1 MKYLPESGENL
12 FQRIK
17 RLVREYEAI
26 NGVGSSIN
34 IAVGEPDTNPPELLR
49 KLVAEEV
56 LRDEN
61 RNHNYW
67 DNGSPEGLNKK
78 LIELNIGINI
88 DNYSHI
94 KTLVIPGEKPILGL
108 LPVACGANRNDSPI
122 ENKGYMKNAPAYDV
136 MATWCEYL
144 GEESLIWPIY
154 SFENFKLKIS
164 NLPSGKLPRMI
175 LTVKP
180 GNPCPVGA
188 SKEEWEEIIDFCIKN
203 KIRLVN
209 DGAYTAVVHKNHV
222 SLTSIAINYPELEWA
237 ELFSISKTFSA
248 CGWRIGTI
256 VGTND
261 FIDEISKIKGNTDS
275 GIFGPAGVGLNRY
288 LDTNESK
295 EDNKKIREMY
305 KNRMDVLIPI
315 FESAGLK
322 LACPSDAGFF
332 MLFLCPKTING
343 ETIETSE
350 EFNNKM
356 INLIGLVG
364 VPFVG
369 SEIDGKKEQFIRYSA
384 CYDSLKE
391 ENVTRLKNALSKI
404 TITY

>member
-17 RLVREYEAI
+17 RLVREYELE

-56 LRDEN
+56 MRDVN
-61 RNHNYW
+61 KNHNYW

-78 LIELNIGINI
+78 IIELNTGINI
-88 DNYSHI
+88 DNFPHLS
-94 KTLVIPGEKPILGL
+94 TLLIPGEKPILGL
-108 LPVACGANRNDSPI
+108 LPIACGANRSDSPV

-144 GEESLIWPIY
+144 GEESYIWPIY
-154 SFENFKLKIS
+154 SFENFKLKVS
-164 NLPSGKLPRMI
+164 NMPIGKLPRMI

-188 SKEEWEEIIDFCIKN
+188 SREEWEEIINFCITN

-222 SLTSIAINYPELEWA
+222 SLTSVAVDYPELEWA

-256 VGTND
+256 VGTSD
-261 FIDEISKIKGNTDS
+261 FINEIIKIKGNTDS
-275 GIFGPAGVGLNRY
+275 GIFGPAAVGLNRY
-288 LDTNESK
+288 LDTLESR
-295 EDNKKIREMY
+295 EDNKKIQEMY
-305 KNRMDVLIPI
+305 KQRMDVLIPI
-315 FESAGLK
+315 FEDAGLQ

-332 MLFLCPKTING
+332 MLFDCPSYING
-343 ETIETSE
+343 EKIMTGE

-356 INLIGLVG
+356 INEIGLVG

-369 SEIDGKKEQFIRYSA
+369 SEINDKKEQFIRYSA

-391 ENVTRLKNALSKI
+391 ENVTRLKEALAKVKI
-404 TITY
+404 TY